1 MENKKKVNLAG
12 RVDSIS
18 APELISEFE
27 DLLVKNSIR
36 AVDADMKDLQYISSA
51 GLRFILMMKK
61 NVADKTVSVKNVNE
75 EVMSILEMTGF
86 TQIVDF

>member
-1 MENKKKVNLAG
+1 MA
-12 RVDSIS
+12 
-18 APELISEFE
+18 
-27 DLLVKNSIR
+27 KNTIR

-61 NVADKTVSVKNVNE
+61 SVADKTISVKNVNE